1 MSVNLLN
8 TTYGWIWS
16 LSSLM
21 CTTNLF
27 HVKFNGDFIFQFW
40 WFHQQ
45 LFTEVNT
52 EVFKVQKSFYQ
63 HRLRIGC
70 YRRWWCIDA
79 LMYHMTFLI
88 NFEFRFKR
96 RGYIAPPTVYF
107 CDLLEFKWELSCI
120 KLDLVCERFYWKEVE
135 NSLLGI
141 KRIEEVLFALA
152 KVSLYDAKWKS

>member
-27 HVKFNGDFIFQFW
+27 HVKLNGDIIFQFW

-45 LFTEVNT
+45 LFTEVCA
-52 EVFKVQKSFYQ
+52 EVILSTQIENRMLPMVMM
-63 HRLRIGC
+63 H
-70 YRRWWCIDA
+70 WWITW
-79 LMYHMTFLI
+79 HFWLI
-88 NFEFRFKR
+88 LNLDSKR
-96 RGYIAPPTVYF
+96 GGYLAPPTVYF
-107 CDLLEFKWELSCI
+107 WDLLEFKWELSCI

-152 KVSLYDAKWKS
+152 KMSLYDGKWKS